1 MFKKFSI
8 SKWNHWNNVKMILKH
23 NAKEK
28 KMDTEKRENELM
40 KEDTYKYDNPRDL
53 LKFIMDV
60 ATTNIDLTDNE
71 KWKNEWRFVAV
82 TIDEFLN
89 G

>member
-1 MFKKFSI
+1 MSECKHLMNTETCI
-8 SKWNHWNNVKMILKH
+8 SCEDEMN
-23 NAKEK
+23 
-28 KMDTEKRENELM
+28 TEKREKDLI
-40 KEDTYKYDNPRDL
+40 KEDIYKYDNSRDL

-71 KWKNEWRFVAV
+71 KWQNEWRFVAV
-82 TIDEFLN
+82 EIDEFLN

>member
-1 MFKKFSI
+1 MSECKHLMNPEPCI
-8 SKWNHWNNVKMILKH
+8 SCEDEMN
-23 NAKEK
+23 
-28 KMDTEKRENELM
+28 TEKREKDLI
-40 KEDTYKYDNPRDL
+40 KEDIYKYDNSRDL

-71 KWKNEWRFVAV
+71 KWQNEWRFVAV
-82 TIDEFLN
+82 EIDEFLN